1 MTNHNQIC
9 HNIFRNL
16 VSSLVLVLVSFT
28 TTTAISWYK
37 DMPIFFDQNPVYN
50 KCIDEERHA
59 LLHFKSYIHHDPYG
73 LLSTWI
79 LEEEKNATNYC
90 CSWSGVTCYDQTG
103 HITSINLHGYLEGE
117 ISSSLLNLSYLNQ
130 LDLSYNSFTG
140 TIPMFIGCMTQLLY
154 LDLSNNYFTG
164 SIPMFIG
171 SNKLAYLYLDTN
183 DFTGSISSE
192 LGNLTNLEAL
202 SLESLSG
209 CIIETLDW
217 LSRMSQ
223 LDNLF
228 MSGIS
233 LGKADNWVNVISSLQ
248 KLSTLFLNR
257 CNLSE
262 VMHPY
267 SYPSSHSSSSSIVT
281 LSLVENNLS
290 SSIYHWLFV
299 ITGNNLVEL
308 DLSGNKLDGIPK
320 YFRNLCNLTTFDFVD
335 NSIDVKFP
343 DFLNNL
349 SGCTSVALQE
359 LNAESSQLTGLL
371 SDHIQKFSSLQYL
384 YLSNNKLNGIGEKV
398 WQLPELQTLDISSN
412 SLKGTISE
420 YIGTTQIMTVDLS
433 NNPLEGVS
441 LEAHMS
447 NLSSIEYIDLSS
459 CKQGPHFPK
468 WIQRLKFLT
477 SIDISNNGILDTIPE
492 EFWNMWP
499 SQLRYLNLS
508 SNKISGKITDL
519 LSNFSPDSPIID
531 LSANNLSGPI
541 MNVPSSLP
549 TLDLSR
555 NKFSGEIS
563 FLCQVD
569 GSFSFLDLSHNLF
582 TGQIP
587 DCLWHFK
594 KLKVLSLG
602 HNNLSGRLP
611 SSIEYL
617 ISLEVL
623 YLYNNN
629 FTEEFPSSLKKCS
642 KLTFLDL
649 GANKFSGYM
658 PVWIGEKL
666 PELYA
671 LNLASNN
678 FFGTIPSQLCQ
689 LVHLQILDL
698 SVNNLYGSIPSCL
711 NNLTSM
717 AKNGFPVDQIVHHLN
732 YNISHQSEY
741 VDHAMIQWQGSER
754 EFRDNVKEVPPIIG
768 GIEDDGEDING
779 FQKWF
784 YIGGA
789 TGFSIGFWMTCIAL
803 LVNNHGRSAFYHLI
817 DILENWVYVKVM
829 VLIRKSQRVANS

>member
-1 MTNHNQIC
+1 MTNQNQIC

-28 TTTAISWYK
+28 TTTAISLYK
-37 DMPIFFDQNPVYN
+37 DIAIFFNQNPVYN

-73 LLSTWI
+73 LLSIWI
-79 LEEEKNATNYC
+79 PEEEKNTTNYC
-90 CSWSGVTCYDQTG
+90 CNWSGVTCNDQTG
-103 HITSINLHGYLEGE
+103 HVTSISLKFGYLEGK

-140 TIPMFIGCMTQLLY
+140 TIPMFIGCMAQLLY

-171 SNKLAYLYLDTN
+171 SNNLAYLYLDSN

-209 CIIETLDW
+209 CTIETLDW

-223 LDNLF
+223 LEKLY
-228 MSGIS
+228 MSGIY
-233 LGKADNWVNVISSLQ
+233 LGKANNWVNVISSLQ

-281 LSLVENNLS
+281 LSLVQNNLS

-320 YFRNLCNLTTFDFVD
+320 YFRNLCSLTTFYFVN

-384 YLSNNKLNGIGEKV
+384 LLSNNKLNGI
-398 WQLPELQTLDISSN
+398 
-412 SLKGTISE
+412 ISE
-420 YIGTTQIMTVDLS
+420 YIETAQIKVVDLS

-468 WIQRLKFLT
+468 WIQTLIFLT

-492 EFWNMWP
+492 EFWSMWP

-508 SNKISGKITDL
+508 SNKISGTITDL
-519 LSNFSPDSPIID
+519 QSNFSPNSPIID
-531 LSANNLSGPI
+531 LSVNNLSGPI
-541 MNVPSSLP
+541 MNVPSSLA

-555 NKFSGEIS
+555 NKFCGEIS

-569 GSFSFLDLSHNLF
+569 ESFSFLDLSHKLF
-582 TGQIP
+582 TGKIP

-602 HNNLSGRLP
+602 NNNLSGRLP
-611 SSIEYL
+611 ASIEYL

-629 FTEEFPSSLKKCS
+629 FTEEFPSSLKK
-642 KLTFLDL
+642 
-649 GANKFSGYM
+649 M
-658 PVWIGEKL
+658 
-666 PELYA
+666 
-671 LNLASNN
+671 
-678 FFGTIPSQLCQ
+678 
-689 LVHLQILDL
+689 
-698 SVNNLYGSIPSCL
+698 
-711 NNLTSM
+711 
-717 AKNGFPVDQIVHHLN
+717 
-732 YNISHQSEY
+732 
-741 VDHAMIQWQGSER
+741 
-754 EFRDNVKEVPPIIG
+754 
-768 GIEDDGEDING
+768 
-779 FQKWF
+779 
-784 YIGGA
+784 
-789 TGFSIGFWMTCIAL
+789 
-803 LVNNHGRSAFYHLI
+803 
-817 DILENWVYVKVM
+817 
-829 VLIRKSQRVANS
+829 